1 MMKQSYTSFLN
12 NVHKKAN
19 IHIFVI
25 KVNKSTGQRVNE
37 LRPDGSDWVWLGP
50 IGSEGSEV
58 TEKGKHPLNPQ
69 LDLMGVLF
77 FLEPCGNYQWDL
89 TPTTE
94 IPRDPWDLCE
104 AKLLHFCAHQVVL
117 LVARDNEHLT
127 VLNHLANLHFLSHVD
142 VVHT

>member
-25 KVNKSTGQRVNE
+25 KVNKSTGQRVE
-37 LRPDGSDWVWLGP
+37 GRRVG
-50 IGSEGSEV
+50 GSEV

-94 IPRDPWDLCE
+94 ILRDPWDLCE

>member
-1 MMKQSYTSFLN
+1 MGL
-12 NVHKKAN
+12 
-19 IHIFVI
+19 
-25 KVNKSTGQRVNE
+25 
-37 LRPDGSDWVWLGP
+37 
-50 IGSEGSEV
+50 IGSEGSV
-58 TEKGKHPLNPQ
+58 KAKHPLNPQ

-77 FLEPCGNYQWDL
+77 FLEPSGNYQWDL

-94 IPRDPWDLCE
+94 ILRDPWDLCE

>member
-25 KVNKSTGQRVNE
+25 KVNESTGQRVNE
-37 LRPDGSDWVWLGP
+37 LRPDGSD
-50 IGSEGSEV
+50 GSEV

-69 LDLMGVLF
+69 IGFNGCFIF
-77 FLEPCGNYQWDL
+77 FRALRKNLWDL

-94 IPRDPWDLCE
+94 ILRDPWDLCE
-104 AKLLHFCAHQVVL
+104 AELLHFCAHQVVL

-127 VLNHLANLHFLSHVD
+127 VFNHLANLHFLSHVD

>member
-37 LRPDGSDWVWLGP
+37 LRPDGSDWVGRVCKSKTP
-50 IGSEGSEV
+50 IKSAIGFNGCIV
-58 TEKGKHPLNPQ
+58 
-69 LDLMGVLF
+69 

-94 IPRDPWDLCE
+94 ILRDPWDLCE
-104 AKLLHFCAHQVVL
+104 AELLHFCAHQVVL

>member
-37 LRPDGSDWVWLGP
+37 LRPDGSV
-50 IGSEGSEV
+50 
-58 TEKGKHPLNPQ
+58 KAKHPLNPQ

-94 IPRDPWDLCE
+94 ILRDPWDLCE

>member
-1 MMKQSYTSFLN
+1 MGL
-12 NVHKKAN
+12 
-19 IHIFVI
+19 
-25 KVNKSTGQRVNE
+25 
-37 LRPDGSDWVWLGP
+37 
-50 IGSEGSEV
+50 IGSEGSV
-58 TEKGKHPLNPQ
+58 KAKHPLKPQ

-127 VLNHLANLHFLSHVD
+127 VFNYLANLHFLSHVD
-142 VVHT
+142 VVYT

>member
-12 NVHKKAN
+12 NVHQKAN
-19 IHIFVI
+19 FHIFVI

-37 LRPDGSDWVWLGP
+37 LRSDGS
-50 IGSEGSEV
+50 
-58 TEKGKHPLNPQ
+58 EKGKHPLNPQ

-94 IPRDPWDLCE
+94 ILRDPWDLCE
-104 AKLLHFCAHQVVL
+104 AELLHFCAHQVVL